1 MATFYRIRYK
11 VNGPN
16 KSALGTRVVTLPI
29 ARYIDVI
36 RKEYPDAT
44 LIYLELEEEFEVEEE
59 TATES
64 IIIMC

>member
-16 KSALGTRVVTLPI
+16 KAALGTRVVTLPI